1 VWSSVSEPTPEIG
14 EDEPVERVSLDIR
27 KVDFEFLG
35 KLASFRNALADA
47 QKKKIKRRWSRK
59 SMIETQIAVRVEAL
73 RAQMEEM
80 FAELGP
86 MPDAKDDLA
95 MKKYATR
102 VVAHDK
108 KFDK

>member
-1 VWSSVSEPTPEIG
+1 
-14 EDEPVERVSLDIR
+14 
-27 KVDFEFLG
+27 
-35 KLASFRNALADA
+35 
-47 QKKKIKRRWSRK
+47 
-59 SMIETQIAVRVEAL
+59 MIETQIAVRVEAL